1 MKNDGKGN
9 GGMEKTPPLTRL
21 TQQDMQAVF
30 DYIAD
35 EHGIKPEVLG
45 AAGESDL
52 GRIFELEDEF
62 LVVMPPDLA
71 FGMPKGPGVTV
82 ESLREELVRVV
93 AYHLKLIE

>member
-1 MKNDGKGN
+1 MK
-9 GGMEKTPPLTRL
+9 KTPSLTGL
-21 TQQDMQAVF
+21 SPTDVQAVF
-30 DYIAD
+30 EYID
-35 EHGIKPEVLG
+35 SEEGIKPKVLG
-45 AAGESDL
+45 SAKESDL

-62 LVVMPPDLA
+62 LIAMPPDLV